1 MRLRWSVVLFA
12 LGAACSRPQPVRSPA
27 SYVPRRRTVVI
38 TTVPL
43 LVKEQT
49 KLFPFLAKDFGAGGV
64 LDGKEVYAFSPST
77 ITVIAGDTLALTLIN
92 PEDDDHAFAMSD
104 FLIKLPPQGKVD
116 TMYVARRPGVYEF
129 SCTVPAHIP
138 MMRGQLVVLAPGA
151 VEGDER

>member
-1 MRLRWSVVLFA
+1 MRLGYLLLLAA
-12 LGAACSRPQPVRSPA
+12 LSTACAQQRPTQSKP

-49 KLFPFLAKDFGAGGV
+49 RTFPFLAQDFAAGGV
-64 LDGKEVYAFSPST
+64 LAGKEVYAFSPST
-77 ITVIAGDTLALTLIN
+77 ITVVAGDTLALTFLN

-104 FLIKLPPQGKVD
+104 FYVKLPPQGKID
-116 TMYVARRPGVYEF
+116 TMYVAKRPGVYEF

-138 MMRGQLVVLAPGA
+138 MMRGQLVVLAPA
-151 VEGDER
+151 MVETAQ